1 LKSICPQQ
9 KLNFATYLQ
18 ICVFD
23 VSLSS
28 NSKANKMIIEF
39 SVDNYLSFKDL
50 TTLSMIAAKSFKE
63 LGDTHIIGVDQKL
76 NLLKSA
82 VIYGNN
88 ASGKSNL
95 LEAMGFMKATV
106 LNSFR
111 DALIENSERKFP
123 LEKFKLNSKTE
134 TESSFFE
141 ISFIHKSVKY
151 RYGFEIDYEHVVAE
165 WLFHTTSKEV
175 YLFKRD
181 FQNIEVNKTAFK
193 EGLGKE
199 LDVKDNV
206 LFLSLLATLGKETSS
221 SIVDWFK
228 KLNFINGIHDRG
240 HKRYTI
246 DKLKSDHN
254 FFIWALHFIKY
265 LEISN
270 LSTTEE
276 DVNDIDLETLRV
288 KEKDEEIINL
298 FTSIHKIQSKQPRR
312 DQLITY
318 HRKYDENNNFI
329 DSVPFNFDNQ
339 ESEGTKKLLY
349 LLGPWYDTLK
359 NGKILVV
366 DELDSRLHSNLTLK
380 LVEFFHKFNEN
391 NAQLIFAVHDI
402 SLLNKDIFR
411 RDQIWFVEK
420 NQFGASELLSLADFK
435 TDKVRNKSAFNKNYA
450 QGKYGAVPYFEVN
463 EKLNQLLYG
472 EAR

>member
-1 LKSICPQQ
+1 
-9 KLNFATYLQ
+9 
-18 ICVFD
+18 
-23 VSLSS
+23 
-28 NSKANKMIIEF
+28 MIIEF
-39 SVDNYLSFKDL
+39 SVENYLSFKDL
-50 TTLSMIAAKSFKE
+50 TTLSMIGAKSFKE
-63 LGDTHIIGVDQKL
+63 HNDTHLIPVDKKL
-76 NLLKSA
+76 NVLKSS

-95 LEAMGFMKATV
+95 LQAMGFMKAII

-111 DALIENSERKFP
+111 DALVDNSDKKFP
-123 LEKFKLNSKTE
+123 LEKFILNSKTE
-134 TESSFFE
+134 SESSFFE
-141 ISFIHKSVKY
+141 ISFIHIGVKY
-151 RYGFEIDYEHVVAE
+151 RYGFEIDYGKIVAE
-165 WLFHTTSKEV
+165 WLYHTTSKEV

-181 FQNIEVNKTAFK
+181 FQKIEINKTAFK

-199 LDVKDNV
+199 SDVKENV
-206 LFLSLLATLGKETSS
+206 LFLSLLATLGKDTSS
-221 SIVDWFK
+221 AVVDWFK
-228 KLNFINGIHDRG
+228 KLQFINGIHDRG

-246 DKLKSDHN
+246 DKLKEDKN
-254 FFIWALHFIKY
+254 FFDFVLHFIKY

-276 DVNDIDLETLRV
+276 DVNEIDLETLRE

-298 FTSIHKIQSKQPRR
+298 LTSIQKIQSKQPRR

-318 HRKYDENNNFI
+318 HRKYDENNNLI
-329 DSVPFNFDNQ
+329 DTVPFNFDNQ

-349 LLGPWYDTLK
+349 LLGPWYDALK
-359 NGKILVV
+359 NGRILII

-380 LVEFFHKFNEN
+380 LIDFFHKFNKN

-402 SLLNKDIFR
+402 SILNKDTFR

-435 TDKVRNKSAFNKNYA
+435 TDKVRNKSAFDKNYV
-450 QGKYGAVPYFEVN
+450 QGKYGAIPYFEMD
-463 EKLNQLLYG
+463 EKLNQLLHG
-472 EAR
+472 EE

>member
-1 LKSICPQQ
+1 MILEFCVE
-9 KLNFATYLQ
+9 NF
-18 ICVFD
+18 
-23 VSLSS
+23 
-28 NSKANKMIIEF
+28 
-39 SVDNYLSFKDL
+39 LSFKDL
-50 TTLSMIAAKSFKE
+50 TKLSMVSAKSFKE
-63 LGDTHIIGVDQKL
+63 HKDSNLIEIDKKL

-95 LEAMGFMKATV
+95 LEALGFMQAIV

-111 DALIENSERKFP
+111 DALVENSEKKFP
-123 LEKFKLNSKTE
+123 LQKFILNSKTE

-141 ISFIHKSVKY
+141 ISFIHENIKY
-151 RYGFEIDYEHVVAE
+151 RYGFEIDYDKVVAE
-165 WLFHTTSKEV
+165 WLYHTTSKEV

-181 FQNIEVNKTAFK
+181 YQKIEINKTAFK

-199 LDVKDNV
+199 GDVKENV
-206 LFLSLLATLGKETSS
+206 LFLSLLATLGKEISME
-221 SIVDWFK
+221 IVTWFK
-228 KLNFINGIHDRG
+228 KINFINGIHDRG

-246 DKLKSDHN
+246 DKLKSDKN
-254 FFIWALHFIKY
+254 FFNWVLHFIKY

-270 LSTTEE
+270 LTTTEE
-276 DVNDIDLETLRV
+276 DVIDIDLETLRE

-298 FTSIHKIQSKQPRR
+298 FTSIHNIQSKQSKR

-359 NGKILVV
+359 NGKILAI

-380 LVEFFHKFNEN
+380 LIEFFHKFNKS
-391 NAQLIFAVHDI
+391 NAQLIFAVHDTSI
-402 SLLNKDIFR
+402 LNKETFR
-411 RDQIWFVEK
+411 RDQIYFVEK
-420 NQFGASELLSLADFK
+420 NQFGASELLCLADFK
-435 TDKVRNKSAFNKNYA
+435 TDKVRNKSAFNKNYI
-450 QGKYGAVPYFEVN
+450 QGKYGAIPYFEID
-463 EKLNQLLYG
+463 EKLNQFLYG
-472 EAR
+472 ES